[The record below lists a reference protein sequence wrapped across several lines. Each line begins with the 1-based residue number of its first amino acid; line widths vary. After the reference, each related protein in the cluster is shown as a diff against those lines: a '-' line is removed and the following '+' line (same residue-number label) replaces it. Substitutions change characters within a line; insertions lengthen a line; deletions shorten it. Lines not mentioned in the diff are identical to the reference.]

1 MTKQQEGVIN
11 KLKDKRNEINTI
23 LCKESILNIF
33 PNYEL
38 RKELD
43 KIEYNMTKQINKCI
57 NLINENKKENS

>member
-57 NLINENKKENS
+57 NLINENKEENS

>member
-1 MTKQQEGVIN
+1 MTKNQEGVIN
-11 KLKDKRNEINTI
+11 KLKDKRNEIHTI

-43 KIEYNMTKQINKCI
+43 KIEYNMTKQIKKVI
-57 NLINENKKENS
+57 NLINEIKK